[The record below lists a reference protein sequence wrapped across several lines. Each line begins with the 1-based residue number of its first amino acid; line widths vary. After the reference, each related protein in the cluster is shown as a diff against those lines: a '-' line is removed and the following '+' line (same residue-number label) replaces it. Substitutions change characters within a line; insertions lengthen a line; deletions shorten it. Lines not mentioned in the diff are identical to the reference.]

1 MFLGMTSIPKPH
13 LRYTLHA
20 HMQCGCCLGRSDL
33 KRIQTFMS
41 SIELDALQQGNTNY
55 PQSHIGKKNH
65 KLDLFTI

>member
-1 MFLGMTSIPKPH
+1 MFLGMTIPKPH

-20 HMQCGCCLGRSDL
+20 HLQYGCFLGL

-65 KLDLFTI
+65 KLDLYTI